1 MSAPTVQAHGA
12 STHLRSYAEL
22 TRISN
27 LPTVWT
33 NVLTGAAIGA
43 LGAEAFP
50 WATWAVVASAVSL
63 LYLGGMAMNDVM
75 DVGVDRKERPT
86 RPIPSGRVSMVAA
99 LTLVVACLL
108 GGAALLVVAG
118 GVALLASGLTLI
130 LAIFLYNWLHQ
141 RARTTVILMGL
152 CRGLVYVVA
161 ALAVSTTVRASPL
174 VFFVVALTVYTIL
187 VTIVARAEASDR
199 LDARR
204 WLALLLPFSAVAPV
218 ALIGVEASRFAIAIG
233 VIMVVWLLW
242 VAMQLSNPRAPTVHA
257 IMAWLAGI
265 CLLDAFYLSLLA
277 EPIAAGLALV
287 LFLVTRLG
295 HRRILGS

>member
-1 MSAPTVQAHGA
+1 MSAPTVQATQA
-12 STHLRSYAEL
+12 STRLRSYAEL

-43 LGAEAFP
+43 SGAEAFP
-50 WATWAVVASAVSL
+50 WATWALVASAVSL
-63 LYLGGMAMNDVM
+63 LYVGGMAMNDVM
-75 DVGVDRKERPT
+75 DVEVDRKERPM
-86 RPIPSGRVSMVAA
+86 RPIPSGRVSMLTA
-99 LTLVVACLL
+99 LILVVACLA
-108 GGAALLVVAG
+108 GGAALLTAVG
-118 GVALLASGLTLI
+118 GIPLLAAGLALI
-130 LAIFLYNWLHQ
+130 LAITLYNWLHQ
-141 RARTTVILMGL
+141 RVRATVILMGL
-152 CRGLVYVVA
+152 CRGLIYLVA
-161 ALAVSTTVRASPL
+161 ALAVSATVRVSPL
-174 VFFVVALTVYTIL
+174 ILFVAAITLYTIL

-204 WLALLLPFSAVAPV
+204 WLALLIPFSAVAPV
-218 ALIGVEASRFAIAIG
+218 AVIGMEASRLAVAVG

-277 EPIAAGLALV
+277 EPLAAGLALV
-287 LFLVTRLG
+287 CFVVTRLG